1 MVSKYLLL
9 CKRLA
14 FPEPFNDKLFT
25 SRTLV
30 NVPHI
35 IYSS

>member
-14 FPEPFNDKLFT
+14 FPKPFHDKLFT
-25 SRTLV
+25 GRTLV
-30 NVPHI
+30 KVPHI

>member
-9 CKRLA
+9 RKRLT

-25 SRTLV
+25 GRTLV
-30 NVPHI
+30 KVPHI